1 MRVLDKSKKMKK
13 CSVLLLFFFSTLI
26 SAIGQSTS
34 SKEPLPGKSSTVI
47 ANRPSSTV
55 DNLEQSKIS
64 EVLMRL
70 RKLEN
75 ENLQLKQ
82 QLNELE
88 KKYLSH
94 THAIGGFIGTGFQL
108 TDKLSPGTWIAIPF
122 AANGEEM
129 QRNKKTGYPVNE

>member
-1 MRVLDKSKKMKK
+1 MKK
-13 CSVLLLFFFSTLI
+13 YSALLLFCLGTLL

-34 SKEPLPGKSSTVI
+34 KDAVPGKSSTVI
-47 ANRPSSTV
+47 AASPSSTV

-64 EVLMRL
+64 EALTRL
-70 RKLEN
+70 KKLEN

-88 KKYLSH
+88 RKYLTH

-108 TDKLSPGTWIAIPF
+108 TNKLSAAGTWIAIPF